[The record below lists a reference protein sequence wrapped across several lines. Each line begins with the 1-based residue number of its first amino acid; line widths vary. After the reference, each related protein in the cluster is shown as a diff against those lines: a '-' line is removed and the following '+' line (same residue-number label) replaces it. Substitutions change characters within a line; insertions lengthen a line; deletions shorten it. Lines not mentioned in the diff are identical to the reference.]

1 MAARIFQNF
10 RKVWTPR
17 TPDSGYDS
25 LGQVPA
31 PMRIVMAPLISA
43 QMGTGV
49 ILQSAIYYA
58 GVAATSTTETVGTSV
73 KLQAASY
80 TAPPPP
86 P

>member
-1 MAARIFQNF
+1 MKARIFQGF
-10 RKVWTPR
+10 KKVFTPR

-25 LGQVPA
+25 LGVFPPLA
-31 PMRIVMAPLISA
+31 PIVMTPLISA

-49 ILQSAIYYA
+49 TLQSAIYYA
-58 GVAATSTTETVGTSV
+58 GVAVCSATEIMGSSV
-73 KLQAASY
+73 KLQAATY

>member
-1 MAARIFQNF
+1 MAARIFQGF
-10 RKVWTPR
+10 KKIFTPR

-25 LGQVPA
+25 LGIFPPLQP
-31 PMRIVMAPLISA
+31 IVMTPLISA

-49 ILQSAIYYA
+49 ILQTAIYYA
-58 GVAATSTTETVGTSV
+58 GVAVTSATETVGTGV